1 MVETSHL
8 LIGNKITITR
18 VPRIVYNCLFHL
30 LYFGMI
36 FVNNQ
41 ENRNGKFFVRLL
53 LHLGLAIGK

>member
-8 LIGNKITITR
+8 LIGNKITLTR

-36 FVNNQ
+36 FCQQSRKQKWQVLCKTPPAFGSSD
-41 ENRNGKFFVRLL
+41 R
-53 LHLGLAIGK
+53 